1 LDGSRDHVWNL
12 ILYTFKF
19 SDIKVSVRC
28 DGVKKLALATT
39 ENDGSFKVDLPLD
52 HTKPSSSVNNCL
64 AKLLGG
70 PVQLYVSREN
80 QVSQIIKGKDQNS
93 YTISTSLSFRTSC
106 PLTTKC
112 KGGKQVGSS
121 KTVDLPL
128 PPEWGLAPSSY
139 YVPFFPIIGIPW
151 SWAQDFKW
159 FVITWLIILVGDNR
173 LLYCLICYIWL
184 L

>member
-1 LDGSRDHVWNL
+1 MACIQVITVFLFALALAKIYPSTCQVVQGKVSCVDCTHNYDL
-12 ILYTFKF
+12 

-139 YVPFFPIIGIPW
+139 YVPFFPIIGIP
-151 SWAQDFKW
+151 
-159 FVITWLIILVGDNR
+159 
-173 LLYCLICYIWL
+173 
-184 L
+184 